1 MLIIQ
6 LDVRNCVDSCRK
18 ATVHDLKQEWDM
30 RKKLGRIVILSHV
43 LFYVG
48 IGMMIYLYF
57 VEDNSPLWLVSII
70 FMVTGI
76 IGGVI
81 PDSMINVGIEGI
93 SISSVRWTMI
103 LKYIVFMGLN
113 LFLNRFFTLTSIVV
127 EIIFVVDSFFAVKLA
142 KETNATQIQMKDYK
156 KMVDR
161 FDTTKIERIFKFVAA
176 NIFFVLL
183 FLSVHE
189 NIMEFVVMM
198 VINIAVYFYTLE
210 KILKNLEN
218 VGKKEIRICRMFLW
232 ILEAI
237 IIFSV
242 YCRLRM
248 VTIGLLSTYYMVVTD
263 ITMERKTS
271 LVKLGKTRKLLTK
284 N

>member
-1 MLIIQ
+1 MAGKYYICGS
-6 LDVRNCVDSCRK
+6 RN
-18 ATVHDLKQEWDM
+18 
-30 RKKLGRIVILSHV
+30 
-43 LFYVG
+43 
-48 IGMMIYLYF
+48 
-57 VEDNSPLWLVSII
+57 
-70 FMVTGI
+70 
-76 IGGVI
+76 
-81 PDSMINVGIEGI
+81 
-93 SISSVRWTMI
+93 
-103 LKYIVFMGLN
+103 
-113 LFLNRFFTLTSIVV
+113 
-127 EIIFVVDSFFAVKLA
+127 LA

-161 FDTTKIERIFKFVAA
+161 FETTKIEGIFKYVVA
-176 NIFFVLL
+176 NIFFVLF

-242 YCRLRM
+242 YCGLRM
-248 VTIGLLSTYYMVVTD
+248 VTIGLLGTYYMVVTD

-271 LVKLGKTRKLLTK
+271 LVKLRKTLEK
-284 N
+284 NVCCFK

>member
-1 MLIIQ
+1 
-6 LDVRNCVDSCRK
+6 
-18 ATVHDLKQEWDM
+18 M